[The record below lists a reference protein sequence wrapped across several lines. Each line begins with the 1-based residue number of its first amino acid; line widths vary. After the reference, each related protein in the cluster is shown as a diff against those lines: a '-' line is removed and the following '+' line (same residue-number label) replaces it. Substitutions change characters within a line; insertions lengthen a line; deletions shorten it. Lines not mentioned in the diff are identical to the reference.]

1 MRHTTGSEL
10 VLEMGE
16 PLDPCIVR
24 IPERDDCQFVVMP
37 IRLD

>member
-1 MRHTTGSEL
+1 MGNQL
-10 VLEMGE
+10 ILEMGE

-24 IPERDDCQFVVMP
+24 IPERDDCLFVVMP